1 MSFLDDFKKF
11 AFKGNVLDLAIGVV
25 IGGAFGKIVSAMVAD
40 LVMPI
45 VALFMPRGDWRDNGI
60 ILRHGATSADDV
72 VLKYGDFL
80 GSVLDFLIISMV
92 LFIVISRLM
101 KAAEKALLPKGPSE
115 TPTAPTDKT
124 CPFCC
129 ETIPIKAV
137 RCKACTSELPAH

>member
-1 MSFLDDFKKF
+1 MSFIHDFKKF

-45 VALFMPRGDWRDNGI
+45 VALFMPRGDWRDNGLV
-60 ILRHGATSADDV
+60 LRHGATAADDV

-101 KAAEKALLPKGPSE
+101 KAAENALLPKSPASPAE
-115 TPTAPTDKT
+115 PTDKT

-129 ETIPIKAV
+129 ETIPIKAS
-137 RCKACTSELPAH
+137 RCKACTSELAAT